1 MHWVFYTLFA
11 KFVVETFFFNKAH
24 FSKVLCLLQ
33 QVSFSGKDSY
43 VLRRIPLLAT
53 TGFTS
58 FEINIGIH

>member
-1 MHWVFYTLFA
+1 MHRVFYTLFA

-33 QVSFSGKDSY
+33 RVSFSGKDSY
-43 VLRRIPLLAT
+43 VLLLPLLAT